1 MGKTSMFMKED
12 TGARAPQ
19 WTYKNPDNK
28 APDAL
33 GGDDLAWAMAN
44 QMAKKFTEHG
54 IATGK
59 SDAWYYYRVRSGLD
73 RTDIRRSYSAN
84 PRRFRDGSDKQIG
97 LPEFGRN
104 MVNYFFRNSGWQF
117 ESNADA
123 VTGML
128 CDPVTLEE
136 VCERLQGVYANRR
149 VKSRRD

>member
-1 MGKTSMFMKED
+1 MGKSSMFLKED
-12 TGARAPQ
+12 APARAPQ
-19 WTYKNPDNK
+19 WTYKNMENK

-59 SDAWYYYRVRSGLD
+59 SDAWFYYRVRAGLD
-73 RTDIRRSYSAN
+73 RTEIRKAYSVN
-84 PRRFRDGSDKQIG
+84 PRSFRDGNDNQIA

-104 MVNYFFRNSGWQF
+104 MVNYFFRNSAWQF
-117 ESNADA
+117 ESNAEA
-123 VTGML
+123 VTGMM

-136 VCERLQGVYANRR
+136 VYKRLKGVYANRR
-149 VKSRRD
+149 AKSRRD